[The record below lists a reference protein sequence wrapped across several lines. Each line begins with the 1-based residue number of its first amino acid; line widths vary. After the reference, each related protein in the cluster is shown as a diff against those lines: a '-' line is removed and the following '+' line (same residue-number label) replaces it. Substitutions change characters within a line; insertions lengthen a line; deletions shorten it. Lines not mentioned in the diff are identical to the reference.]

1 MKRAPIFLVLLPLGL
16 WTIFVLPDLLAGD
29 PGFWNWRRAI
39 VILSGILALWWMSAG
54 IVLAARPRW
63 LEQRLG
69 GLDRLYQL
77 HKTLGIG
84 GGILVFTHWMSE
96 WLPKNLAQAG
106 LIAPRPRGAGP
117 KGPPDFWVELA
128 KDVGE
133 WAGYILLALVVI
145 ALVKRIPYR
154 WFRLVHKVF
163 GAVFLAGVFHGL
175 LMLPKDF
182 WQQPLGWL
190 TALLAAAGVVPALL
204 SLSGRIGRKRQY
216 PARIEALHQHGDAIL
231 EVVCRPHDDWPGH
244 RAGQFLLADFGTPAE
259 GAHPFTI
266 ASAWQRQTGTLTL
279 AIKALGDFTGTLAQ
293 TLRVGQTIKLEGPY
307 GSFDFCPAPTVD
319 RNQGPAPQ
327 VWVAGG
333 IGITPFVARLNDRIA
348 RRSTATETDFFYCTP
363 QATGYPANLEAL
375 CQQAG
380 VRLHRRLTDQ
390 QGPLDPA
397 EIEARLKPNASV
409 WFCGPAGWGEALA
422 KTLTGNGLPR
432 EAFHRE
438 AFEFR

>member
-1 MKRAPIFLVLLPLGL
+1 MKRTLTALALLPLGL
-16 WTIFVLPDLLAGD
+16 WGLFVLPDLLASN

-54 IVLAARPRW
+54 IILAARPRW
-63 LEQRLG
+63 LEQRVG
-69 GLDRLYQL
+69 GLDKLYQL

-96 WLPKNLAQAG
+96 WLPKNLARAG
-106 LIAPRPRGAGP
+106 FIAPRPRGAGP

-154 WFRLVHKVF
+154 WFRLVHKAF

-175 LMLPKDF
+175 MMLPRDF

-190 TALLAAAGVVPALL
+190 TALLGIAGIIPALP
-204 SLSGRIGRKRQY
+204 SLSGRIGKKRQY
-216 PARIEALHQHGDAIL
+216 PAQIEALHRHADGIL
-231 EVVCRPHDDWPGH
+231 EVTCRPHNDWPGH
-244 RAGQFLLADFGTPAE
+244 RAGQFLLANFGTTAE

-279 AIKALGDFTGTLAQ
+279 AIKALGDFTSQLPQA
-293 TLRVGQTIKLEGPY
+293 LHVGQSITLEGPY
-307 GSFDFCPAPTVD
+307 GNFDFCPSGAVD

-327 VWVAGG
+327 IWVAGG
-333 IGITPFVARLNDRIA
+333 IGVTPFLARLNDRIDRPSA
-348 RRSTATETDFFYCTP
+348 ASETDLFYCTP
-363 QATGYPANLEAL
+363 QATAYPENLETL

-397 EIEARLKPNASV
+397 EIEARIKPGASV

-432 EAFHRE
+432 FAFHRE